1 MSSKICLLVVE
12 PELGQDAIVSVTEA
26 GFPILK
32 GTDTEHIA
40 CGACSDV
47 LAWNLSPSALCRMF
61 KVVHR
66 LLLRC
71 GCGAHNLVPNPTSAT
86 IRF

>member
-1 MSSKICLLVVE
+1 MSKKICLLVVE

-32 GTDTEHIA
+32 GSETDHIA
-40 CGACSDV
+40 CGTCKDV
-47 LAWNLSPSALCRMF
+47 LAWNLSASALCKMF
-61 KVVHR
+61 IVVHR

-71 GCGAHNLVPNPTSAT
+71 RCGAHNLVPNPNLAKSSS
-86 IRF
+86 